1 MTKSQESK
9 SVKSY
14 EFYVS
19 ELQTYLNWALSNLNK
34 YKDEL
39 IDVGFVIYLELYIK
53 LFKQSTNLGRD
64 FLAEFMNVF
73 NAKYENYISK
83 LLQFK
88 FLDQLDQLSILNAG
102 YNSSSKYIII
112 LSKNC
117 KRILL
122 NWLNIYQNNVINII
136 LMERVEFIDGEMFNH
151 SSVNVFKRYFIL
163 KYGIDPESIHKY
175 RKPFLGLYIKD
186 VENDNYKMNSLL
198 IEPVKENKIS
208 FGLPCEMY
216 TKDYGHEVNM
226 YSQGING
233 EFCKMED
240 FRKLVP
246 LPRPGS
252 LIHESL
258 RSLYQLQAEN
268 RNMGQNPYILSYN
281 FANANSIN
289 CSTVSDF
296 DGRYAA
302 AGQRD
307 GSIFLWDLVKS
318 QCENAYTDIACILGK
333 DLGVESINKTYPT
346 SHNSQK
352 ENDFDKHGFKKD
364 YLILT
369 GHEGLVNCLKFGE
382 NGQVLLSGGLDSTIN
397 LHSISDGFENN
408 TIKCVYYNSCYPSS
422 SYGRAPA
429 ATGASVGKPAGEA
442 SGLGES
448 SVSANASTGFNSGT
462 MGIASCAGN
471 SGGNSGVSG
480 NNNSIGNG
488 SASAEMS
495 LSNSVAKSV
504 ANSPIGSGTP
514 TRKSMRGGPTSSPS
528 ANVERSPT
536 SGSSPAKKGKVA
548 SGGST
553 GGNSIIDLD
562 YSRFGYYFTS
572 CDINGYC
579 KLWAT
584 DRSFPVRTLKSL
596 SANFTSS
603 KFHPNSTLL
612 SVISNDNKVNVYD
625 LKSFNSVLHLPLP
638 SVAGGAKWSTLGE
651 RNTLGTGFKESSM
664 VTGFKEWNTVGSDLK
679 DLGHS
684 VWHGSGANSH
694 EAFSNNFNGM
704 TWSKNGVILGVYA
717 LNTVLLYDVRMGK
730 PFDSVE
736 VRKGNVSS
744 IDFSYSTTL
753 LSVTDTNNE
762 LSLWGFRDFDKY
774 MLATDTNGTNKKNQP
789 NKKLSEERLKDGEK
803 KLLKSYKFNKTF
815 LLSSSFTPE
824 NVLITLG
831 ISAL

>member
-39 IDVGFVIYLELYIK
+39 IDVGFIIYLELYIK

-64 FLAEFMNVF
+64 FLVEFMNVF
-73 NAKYENYISK
+73 NNKYENYINK

-88 FLDQLDQLSILNAG
+88 FLDQLDQLFILNAG

-186 VENDNYKMNSLL
+186 VENNNYKMNSLL
-198 IEPVKENKIS
+198 IEPVKESKIP

-216 TKDYGHEVNM
+216 TKDYGHEVNT

-233 EFCKMED
+233 EFCRMED
-240 FRKLVP
+240 FRKLIP

-352 ENDFDKHGFKKD
+352 ENNDFDKHGLKKD

-422 SYGRAPA
+422 SYGRAPGV
-429 ATGASVGKPAGEA
+429 TGP
-442 SGLGES
+442 
-448 SVSANASTGFNSGT
+448 
-462 MGIASCAGN
+462 
-471 SGGNSGVSG
+471 
-480 NNNSIGNG
+480 
-488 SASAEMS
+488 
-495 LSNSVAKSV
+495 
-504 ANSPIGSGTP
+504 
-514 TRKSMRGGPTSSPS
+514 R
-528 ANVERSPT
+528 
-536 SGSSPAKKGKVA
+536 
-548 SGGST
+548 
-553 GGNSIIDLD
+553 NSIIDLD
-562 YSRFGYYFTS
+562 YSGFGYYFTS

-579 KLWAT
+579 KLWST
-584 DRSFPVRTLKSL
+584 DRSFPIRTLKSL
-596 SANFTSS
+596 SANFSSS

-625 LKSFNSVLHLPLP
+625 LKSFNSVLHLTLP
-638 SVAGGAKWSTLGE
+638 NVGRGGRGS
-651 RNTLGTGFKESSM
+651 
-664 VTGFKEWNTVGSDLK
+664 TVGSSYK
-679 DLGHS
+679 DLGNS
-684 VWHGSGANSH
+684 FCYGSGTNSY
-694 EAFSNNFNGM
+694 EVFNNNFNGM

-730 PFDSVE
+730 PFESIE
-736 VRKGNVSS
+736 VRRGNVSS

-774 MLATDTNGTNKKNQP
+774 MLATDTNGLNKKNQP
-789 NKKLSEERLKDGEK
+789 NKKLNEERLKDGEK
-803 KLLKSYKFNKTF
+803 KLLKSYRFNKTF

>member
-1 MTKSQESK
+1 MSKSQESK
-9 SVKSY
+9 NAKSY

-39 IDVGFVIYLELYIK
+39 IDVGFVIYLEMYIK

-64 FLAEFMNVF
+64 FLMEFMNVF
-73 NAKYENYISK
+73 NSKYENYVSK
-83 LLQFK
+83 LLQFR
-88 FLDQLDQLSILNAG
+88 FLDQLDQLYILNTG
-102 YNSSSKYIII
+102 YNSSSKHIII

-186 VENDNYKMNSLL
+186 VENESYKVNSML
-198 IEPVKENKIS
+198 IEPVKENKIP

-216 TKDYGHEVNM
+216 TKDYGHEVNT

-233 EFCKMED
+233 EFCRMED
-240 FRKLVP
+240 FRKLIP

-258 RSLYQLQAEN
+258 RSIYQLQVEN

-318 QCENAYTDIACILGK
+318 QCENAYTDIACVLGK

-346 SHNSQK
+346 SNSTQK
-352 ENDFDKHGFKKD
+352 ENNDPDKQGFKKD

-397 LHSISDGFENN
+397 LHTISEGFENN
-408 TIKCVYYNSCYPSS
+408 TIKCVYYNSCYPSG
-422 SYGRAPA
+422 SYGR
-429 ATGASVGKPAGEA
+429 G
-442 SGLGES
+442 
-448 SVSANASTGFNSGT
+448 
-462 MGIASCAGN
+462 
-471 SGGNSGVSG
+471 SGVT
-480 NNNSIGNG
+480 
-488 SASAEMS
+488 
-495 LSNSVAKSV
+495 
-504 ANSPIGSGTP
+504 GT
-514 TRKSMRGGPTSSPS
+514 R
-528 ANVERSPT
+528 
-536 SGSSPAKKGKVA
+536 
-548 SGGST
+548 
-553 GGNSIIDLD
+553 NSIIDLD

-579 KLWAT
+579 KLWST
-584 DRSFPVRTLKSL
+584 DRSFPIRTLKSM
-596 SANFTSS
+596 SANYSSS
-603 KFHPNSTLL
+603 KFHPNSSLL
-612 SVISNDNKVNVYD
+612 SVISNDNKVTVYD
-625 LKSFNSVLHLPLP
+625 LKSFTSAMHLTLP
-638 SVAGGAKWSTLGE
+638 NVGRARGATVGGVLGE
-651 RNTLGTGFKESSM
+651 LSSTHPYGDGTS
-664 VTGFKEWNTVGSDLK
+664 
-679 DLGHS
+679 
-684 VWHGSGANSH
+684 AH
-694 EAFSNNFNGM
+694 EAFNNNFNGM

-717 LNTVLLYDVRMGK
+717 MNAVLLYDVRVGR
-730 PFDSVE
+730 PFESIE

-762 LSLWGFRDFDKY
+762 LSLWGFRVLAKVTNTDTDFDKY
-774 MLATDTNGTNKKNQP
+774 MLATDTNGISKKNQP
-789 NKKLSEERLKDGEK
+789 NKKLNEERLKDGEK
-803 KLLKSYKFNKTF
+803 KLLKSYRFNKSF

-831 ISAL
+831 ISAI